1 MTSMIVISVI
11 LLFILLVIGVPVAL
25 SFFLSAMVI
34 AMSSGVSLSLLMSYS
49 YKNTS
54 SVILLTIPLFIM
66 AGSIMA
72 YGGIGKQIISAAS
85 RLVGKI
91 KGGMAVVAIISC
103 SIFAAISGSAAAT
116 LSAIGGIIGPMLH
129 EKRYPRGLVAAM
141 MASAGVIGILI
152 PPSGIMILYGWS
164 SSTSVLACFLAG
176 AIPGIILA
184 ILLSVCTLF
193 MLRNNDEIETL
204 TGDELKAMWAEEK
217 RQRKANHEHGPFW
230 ALLMPIIILGCIYG
244 GFTTTTEAAA
254 IATAYAIPV
263 GFLVY
268 KKLTP
273 RTLRDSFVDA
283 AKSTGTI
290 MLLTITVQMLSR
302 MFIDINLPKMILNVF
317 YSVTD
322 NRWGIL
328 LMINLFLFVLG
339 MLMDDTSGTLLATPI
354 LVPII
359 KELGFSPVHFAAILA
374 VNLGMG
380 NITPP
385 VAPLLYFSSRI
396 IKAPLKEM
404 LKPTAVY
411 FLFAWLPTL
420 FLVTFVPAISTWLP
434 ALCGYKIY

>member
-1 MTSMIVISVI
+1 MTPTLILAIV
-11 LLFILLVIGVPVAL
+11 LLFILLIIGVPVAL
-25 SFFLSAMVI
+25 SFFLSAIVI
-34 AMSSGVSLSLLMSYS
+34 AVGSGSSLSLLMSYS

-54 SVILLTIPLFIM
+54 SIILLTIPLFIM

-72 YGGIGKQIISAAS
+72 YGGIGRQIINAAS
-85 RLVGKI
+85 KLVGKL
-91 KGGMAVVAIISC
+91 KGGLAVVGIVAC

-116 LSAIGGIIGPMLH
+116 LSSIGGIIGPMLR

-184 ILLSVCTLF
+184 VLLSLCTLF
-193 MLRNNDEIETL
+193 MLRNNDEIETM
-204 TGDELKAMWAEEK
+204 TTEELKATWAEQK
-217 RQRKANHEHGPFW
+217 RQRKLNHESGPFW
-230 ALLMPIIILGCIYG
+230 ALLMPVIILGCIYG
-244 GFTTTTEAAA
+244 GITTTTEAAA

-263 GFLVY
+263 GFFVY
-268 KKLTP
+268 KKLTM
-273 RTLRDSFVDA
+273 RALRDSFVDA
-283 AKSTGTI
+283 AKATGTI
-290 MLLTITVQMLSR
+290 MLLTLTVQMLSR
-302 MFIDINLPKMILNVF
+302 MFIDVNLPKMILNAF

-328 LMINLFLFVLG
+328 AMINLFLIVLG

-359 KELGFSPVHFAAILA
+359 KELGFSPVHFAAIIA

-396 IKAPLKEM
+396 IDAPLKEM

-411 FLFAWLPTL
+411 FFFAWLPTL
-420 FLVTFVPAISTWLP
+420 LLVTFVPAVSTWLP
-434 ALCGYKIY
+434 AICGYNI

>member
-1 MTSMIVISVI
+1 MSSTIILSIVVLVI
-11 LLFILLVIGVPVAL
+11 MLVIGVPVAL
-25 SFFLSAMVI
+25 SFFISALII
-34 AMSSGVSLSLLMSYS
+34 ALGSGASLSLLMSYS

-54 SVILLTIPLFIM
+54 SIILLTIPLFIM

-72 YGGIGKQIISAAS
+72 YGGIGRQIISAAS
-85 RLVGKI
+85 KLVGRL
-91 KGGMAVVAIISC
+91 KGGLAVVAIISC
-103 SIFAAISGSAAAT
+103 SVFAAISGSAAAT
-116 LSAIGGIIGPMLH
+116 LSAIGGIIGPMLK

-184 ILLSVCTLF
+184 ILLSVCTLL
-193 MLRNNDEIETL
+193 MLKNNNDIETL
-204 TGDELKAMWAEEK
+204 SYDELKAQWAEEK
-217 RQRKANHEHGPFW
+217 RIRKENHERGPFW
-230 ALLMPIIILGCIYG
+230 ALLMPFIILGCIYG
-244 GFTTTTEAAA
+244 GITTTTEAAA

-263 GFLVY
+263 GFLIY
-268 KKLTP
+268 KKLTWNAMK
-273 RTLRDSFVDA
+273 DSFIDA
-283 AKSTGTI
+283 AKATGTI
-290 MLLTITVQMLSR
+290 MLLTLTVQMLSR
-302 MFIDINLPKMILNVF
+302 MFIDVNLPKLILNAF

-328 LMINLFLFVLG
+328 AMINLFLFVLG

-359 KELGFSPVHFAAILA
+359 RELGFSPVHFAAVLA

-396 IKAPLKEM
+396 IDAPLKEM
-404 LKPTAVY
+404 LKPTLVY

-420 FLVTFVPAISTWLP
+420 LLTTFIPQIATWLP
-434 ALCGYKIY
+434 AILGYKI

>member
-1 MTSMIVISVI
+1 MTPTII
-11 LLFILLVIGVPVAL
+11 LAVAMLFILLIIGVPVAL

-34 AMSSGVSLSLLMSYS
+34 AVGSGASLSLLMSYG

-54 SVILLTIPLFIM
+54 SIILLTIPLFIM

-85 RLVGKI
+85 RLVGRL
-91 KGGMAVVAIISC
+91 KGGLAVVGIISC

-116 LSAIGGIIGPMLH
+116 LSAIGGIIGPMLK

-176 AIPGIILA
+176 AVPGIILA
-184 ILLSVCTLF
+184 ILLSLCTLF
-193 MLRNNDEIETL
+193 MLRNNTEIETL
-204 TGDELKAMWAEEK
+204 TAEELKAAWIEEK
-217 RQRKANHEHGPFW
+217 RLRKANHEHGPFW
-230 ALLMPIIILGCIYG
+230 ALLMPFIILGCIYG
-244 GFTTTTEAAA
+244 GITTTTEAAA

-263 GFLVY
+263 GFLIY
-268 KKLTP
+268 KKLTWNA
-273 RTLRDSFVDA
+273 LKDSFIDA

-290 MLLTITVQMLSR
+290 MLLTLTVQMLSR
-302 MFIDINLPKMILNVF
+302 MFIDVNLPKMILNVF

-328 LMINLFLFVLG
+328 VMINLFMIVLG

-359 KELGFSPVHFAAILA
+359 KELGFSPVHFAGILA

-396 IKAPLKEM
+396 IGAPLQEM
-404 LKPTAVY
+404 LKPTLIY

-420 FLVTFVPAISTWLP
+420 ILVTFVPAISTWLP
-434 ALCGYKIY
+434 QLCGYAI

>member
-1 MTSMIVISVI
+1 MTSSIIISVL
-11 LLFILLVIGVPVAL
+11 LLFILLIIGVPVAL

-34 AMSSGVSLSLLMSYS
+34 AVGSGATLSLLMSYS

-54 SVILLTIPLFIM
+54 SIILLTIPLFIM

-72 YGGIGKQIISAAS
+72 YGGIGRQIISSAS
-85 RLVGKI
+85 KLVGRL
-91 KGGMAVVAIISC
+91 KGGLAVVGIVSC

-116 LSAIGGIIGPMLH
+116 LSAIGGIIGPMLK

-141 MASAGVIGILI
+141 LASAGVIGILI
-152 PPSGIMILYGWS
+152 SPSGIMILYGWS

-176 AIPGIILA
+176 ATPGVILA
-184 ILLSVCTLF
+184 ILLSLCTLF
-193 MLRNNDEIETL
+193 MLRNNKDIECL
-204 TGDELKAMWAEEK
+204 TAEELKAAWAEEK
-217 RQRKANHEHGPFW
+217 RQRKMNREHGPFW

-244 GFTTTTEAAA
+244 GITTTTEAAA

-268 KKLTP
+268 KKLTWNAMK
-273 RTLRDSFVDA
+273 DSIIDA
-283 AKSTGTI
+283 AISTGTI
-290 MLLTITVQMLSR
+290 MLLTLTVQMLSR
-302 MFIDINLPKMILNVF
+302 MFIEVNLPKMILNAF

-322 NRWGIL
+322 NRWGIMV
-328 LMINLFLFVLG
+328 MINLFMIVLG

-359 KELGFSPVHFAAILA
+359 KELGFSPVHFAAIMA

-396 IKAPLKEM
+396 IKAPLQEM
-404 LKPTAVY
+404 LKPTAIY
-411 FLFAWLPTL
+411 FFFAWLPTL
-420 FLVTFVPAISTWLP
+420 ILVTFVPAVCTWLP
-434 ALCGYKIY
+434 ALCGYTI

>member
-1 MTSMIVISVI
+1 MSSTIILSIVVLVI
-11 LLFILLVIGVPVAL
+11 MLVIGVPVAL
-25 SFFLSAMVI
+25 SFFISALII
-34 AMSSGVSLSLLMSYS
+34 ALGSGASLSLLMSYS

-54 SVILLTIPLFIM
+54 SIILLTIPLFIM

-72 YGGIGKQIISAAS
+72 YGGIGRQIITAAS
-85 RLVGKI
+85 KLVGRL
-91 KGGMAVVAIISC
+91 KGGLAVVAIISC
-103 SIFAAISGSAAAT
+103 SVFAAISGSAAAT
-116 LSAIGGIIGPMLH
+116 LSAIGGIIGPMLK

-184 ILLSVCTLF
+184 ILLSVCTLL
-193 MLRNNDEIETL
+193 MLKNNNDIETL
-204 TGDELKAMWAEEK
+204 SYDELKAQWAEEK
-217 RQRKANHEHGPFW
+217 RIRKENHERGPFW
-230 ALLMPIIILGCIYG
+230 ALLMPFIILGCIYG
-244 GFTTTTEAAA
+244 GITTTTEAAA

-263 GFLVY
+263 GFLIY
-268 KKLTP
+268 KKLTWNAMK
-273 RTLRDSFVDA
+273 DSFIDA
-283 AKSTGTI
+283 AKATGTI
-290 MLLTITVQMLSR
+290 MLLTLTVQMLSR
-302 MFIDINLPKMILNVF
+302 MFIDVNLPKLILNAF

-328 LMINLFLFVLG
+328 AMINLFLFVLG

-359 KELGFSPVHFAAILA
+359 RELGFSPVHFAAVLA

-396 IKAPLKEM
+396 IDAPLKEM
-404 LKPTAVY
+404 LKPTLVY

-420 FLVTFVPAISTWLP
+420 LLTTFIPQIATWLP
-434 ALCGYKIY
+434 AILGYKI

>member
-1 MTSMIVISVI
+1 MTTTIILSII
-11 LLFILLVIGVPVAL
+11 LLFILLILGIPVAL

-34 AMSSGVSLSLLMSYS
+34 AVGSGASLSLLMSYS

-54 SVILLTIPLFIM
+54 SIILLTIPLFIM

-72 YGGIGKQIISAAS
+72 YGGIGKQIINAAS
-85 RLVGKI
+85 KLVGKL
-91 KGGMAVVAIISC
+91 KGGLAVVGIISC

-116 LSAIGGIIGPMLH
+116 LSAIGGIIGPMLK
-129 EKRYPRGLVAAM
+129 EKKYPRGLVAAM

-176 AIPGIILA
+176 AVPGIILA
-184 ILLSVCTLF
+184 ILLSLCTLF
-193 MLRNNDEIETL
+193 MLRNNNDIEAL
-204 TGDELKAMWAEEK
+204 SGEELKAVWAEEK
-217 RQRKANHEHGPFW
+217 RQRKLNHEPGPFW
-230 ALLMPIIILGCIYG
+230 ALLMPVIILGCIYG
-244 GFTTTTEAAA
+244 GITTTTEAAA

-268 KKLTP
+268 KKLTWNA
-273 RTLRDSFVDA
+273 LKDSFVDA

-302 MFIDINLPKMILNVF
+302 MFIDVNLPKMILNAF

-328 LMINLFLFVLG
+328 AMINLFMIVLG

-396 IKAPLKEM
+396 IKAPLQEM

-411 FLFAWLPTL
+411 FFFAWLPTL
-420 FLVTFVPAISTWLP
+420 LLVTFVPAVSTWLP
-434 ALCGYKIY
+434 ALCGYAV

>member
-1 MTSMIVISVI
+1 MSSTIILSIVVLVI
-11 LLFILLVIGVPVAL
+11 MLVIGVPVAL
-25 SFFLSAMVI
+25 SFFISALII
-34 AMSSGVSLSLLMSYS
+34 ALGSGASLSLLMSYS

-54 SVILLTIPLFIM
+54 SIILLTIPLFIM

-72 YGGIGKQIISAAS
+72 YGGIGRQIISAAS
-85 RLVGKI
+85 KLVGRL
-91 KGGMAVVAIISC
+91 KGGLAVVAIISC
-103 SIFAAISGSAAAT
+103 SVFAAISGSAAAT
-116 LSAIGGIIGPMLH
+116 LSAIGGIIGPMLK

-184 ILLSVCTLF
+184 ILLSVCTLL
-193 MLRNNDEIETL
+193 MLKNNNDIETL
-204 TGDELKAMWAEEK
+204 SYDELKAQWAEEK
-217 RQRKANHEHGPFW
+217 RIRKENHERGPFW
-230 ALLMPIIILGCIYG
+230 ALLMPFIILGCIYG
-244 GFTTTTEAAA
+244 GITTTTEAAA

-263 GFLVY
+263 GFLIY
-268 KKLTP
+268 KKLTWNAMK
-273 RTLRDSFVDA
+273 DSFIDA
-283 AKSTGTI
+283 AKATGTI
-290 MLLTITVQMLSR
+290 MLLTLTVQMLSR
-302 MFIDINLPKMILNVF
+302 MFIDVNLPKLILNAF

-328 LMINLFLFVLG
+328 AMINLFLFVLG

-359 KELGFSPVHFAAILA
+359 RELGFSPVHFAAILA

-396 IKAPLKEM
+396 IDAPLKEM
-404 LKPTAVY
+404 LKPTLVY

-420 FLVTFVPAISTWLP
+420 LLTTFIPQIATWLP
-434 ALCGYKIY
+434 AILGYKI

>member
-1 MTSMIVISVI
+1 MSSVLIIAIV
-11 LLFILLVIGVPVAL
+11 LLFALLIIGVPVAL
-25 SFFLSAMVI
+25 SFFLTAMLI
-34 AMSSGVSLSLLMSYS
+34 AVGNDASLSLLMSFS

-54 SVILLTIPLFIM
+54 SIVLLTIPLFIM

-72 YGGIGKQIISAAS
+72 YGGIGKQIINAAS
-85 RLVGKI
+85 RLVGKL
-91 KGGMAVVAIISC
+91 KGGLAVVGIIAC
-103 SIFAAISGSAAAT
+103 SIFAAISGSACAT
-116 LSAIGGIIGPMLH
+116 LSAIGGIIGPMLR
-129 EKRYPRGLVAAM
+129 EKKYPMGLVAAM
-141 MASAGVIGILI
+141 LASAGVIGILI

-176 AIPGIILA
+176 AVPGIILA
-184 ILLSVCTLF
+184 ILLSLVTLF
-193 MLRNNDEIETL
+193 MLRKDPNIETL
-204 TGDELKAMWAEEK
+204 TGEELKKVHAEQK
-217 RQRKANHEHGPFW
+217 RIRKESGQPGPFW
-230 ALLMPIIILGCIYG
+230 ALLMPFIILGCIYG
-244 GFTTTTEAAA
+244 GITTTTEAAA
-254 IATAYAIPV
+254 IATAYAIPI
-263 GFLVY
+263 GFIVY
-268 KKLTP
+268 KKLTWNAMK
-273 RTLRDSFVDA
+273 DSFIEA

-302 MFIDINLPKMILNVF
+302 MFIDVNLPKIILNAF

-328 LMINLFLFVLG
+328 AMINLFLIVLG

-359 KELGFSPVHFAAILA
+359 RELGFSPVHFAAILA

-396 IKAPLKEM
+396 IDAPLKEM
-404 LKPTAVY
+404 LKPTLMY

-420 FLVTFVPAISTWLP
+420 ILATFVPAVSTWLP
-434 ALCGYKIY
+434 QLCGYAI

>member
-1 MTSMIVISVI
+1 MSSTIILSIVVLVI
-11 LLFILLVIGVPVAL
+11 MLVIGVPVAL
-25 SFFLSAMVI
+25 SFFISALII
-34 AMSSGVSLSLLMSYS
+34 AVGSGASLSLLMSYS

-54 SVILLTIPLFIM
+54 SIILLTIPLFIM

-72 YGGIGKQIISAAS
+72 YGGIGRQIISAAS
-85 RLVGKI
+85 KLVGRL
-91 KGGMAVVAIISC
+91 KGGLAVVAIISC
-103 SIFAAISGSAAAT
+103 SVFAAISGSAAAT
-116 LSAIGGIIGPMLH
+116 LSAIGGIIGPMLK

-184 ILLSVCTLF
+184 ILLSVCTLL
-193 MLRNNDEIETL
+193 MLKNNNDIETL
-204 TGDELKAMWAEEK
+204 SYDELKAQWAEEK
-217 RQRKANHEHGPFW
+217 RIRKENHERGPFW
-230 ALLMPIIILGCIYG
+230 ALLMPFIILGCIYG
-244 GFTTTTEAAA
+244 GITTTTEAAA

-263 GFLVY
+263 GFLIY
-268 KKLTP
+268 KKLTWNAMK
-273 RTLRDSFVDA
+273 DSFIDA
-283 AKSTGTI
+283 AKATGTI
-290 MLLTITVQMLSR
+290 MLLTLTVQMLSR
-302 MFIDINLPKMILNVF
+302 MFIDVNLPKLILNAF

-328 LMINLFLFVLG
+328 AMINLFLFVLG

-359 KELGFSPVHFAAILA
+359 RELGFSPVHFAAVLA

-396 IKAPLKEM
+396 IDAPLKEM
-404 LKPTAVY
+404 LKPTLVY

-420 FLVTFVPAISTWLP
+420 LLTTFVPQIATWLP
-434 ALCGYKIY
+434 AILGYKI

>member
-1 MTSMIVISVI
+1 MSSTIILSIVVLVI
-11 LLFILLVIGVPVAL
+11 MLVIGVPVAL
-25 SFFLSAMVI
+25 SFFISALII
-34 AMSSGVSLSLLMSYS
+34 ALGSGASLSLLMSYS

-54 SVILLTIPLFIM
+54 SIILLTIPLFIM

-72 YGGIGKQIISAAS
+72 YGGIGRQIISAAS
-85 RLVGKI
+85 KLVGRL
-91 KGGMAVVAIISC
+91 KGGLAVVAIISC
-103 SIFAAISGSAAAT
+103 SVFAAISGSAAAT
-116 LSAIGGIIGPMLH
+116 LSAIGGIIGPMLK

-184 ILLSVCTLF
+184 ILLSVCTLL
-193 MLRNNDEIETL
+193 MLKNNNDIETL
-204 TGDELKAMWAEEK
+204 SYDELKAQWAEEK
-217 RQRKANHEHGPFW
+217 RIRKENHERGPFW
-230 ALLMPIIILGCIYG
+230 ALLMPFIILGCIYG
-244 GFTTTTEAAA
+244 GITTTTEAAA

-263 GFLVY
+263 GFLIY
-268 KKLTP
+268 KKLTWNAMK
-273 RTLRDSFVDA
+273 DSFIDA
-283 AKSTGTI
+283 AKATGTM
-290 MLLTITVQMLSR
+290 MLLTLTVQMLSR
-302 MFIDINLPKMILNVF
+302 MFIDVNLPKLILNAF

-328 LMINLFLFVLG
+328 AMINLFLFVLG

-359 KELGFSPVHFAAILA
+359 RELGFSPVHFAAVLA

-396 IKAPLKEM
+396 IDAPLKEM
-404 LKPTAVY
+404 LKPTLVY

-420 FLVTFVPAISTWLP
+420 LLTTFIPQIATWLP
-434 ALCGYKIY
+434 AILGYKI

>member
-1 MTSMIVISVI
+1 
-11 LLFILLVIGVPVAL
+11 
-25 SFFLSAMVI
+25 
-34 AMSSGVSLSLLMSYS
+34 
-49 YKNTS
+49 
-54 SVILLTIPLFIM
+54 M

-72 YGGIGKQIISAAS
+72 YGGIGRQIINAAS
-85 RLVGKI
+85 RLVGRL
-91 KGGMAVVAIISC
+91 KGGLAVVGIIAC
-103 SIFAAISGSAAAT
+103 SIFAAISGSACAT
-116 LSAIGGIIGPMLH
+116 LSAIGGIIGPMLK

-184 ILLSVCTLF
+184 ILLSLCTLF
-193 MLRNNDEIETL
+193 MLRNNNEIETL
-204 TGDELKAMWAEEK
+204 TAEELKAVWAEEK
-217 RQRKANHEHGPFW
+217 RLRKASGEHGPFW
-230 ALLMPIIILGCIYG
+230 ALLMPFIILGCIYG
-244 GFTTTTEAAA
+244 GITTTTEAAA

-263 GFLVY
+263 GFLIY
-268 KKLTP
+268 KKLTWNA
-273 RTLRDSFVDA
+273 LKDSFIDA

-290 MLLTITVQMLSR
+290 MLLTLTVQMLSR
-302 MFIDINLPKMILNVF
+302 MFIDVNLPKMILNAF

-322 NRWGIL
+322 
-328 LMINLFLFVLG
+328 MINLFMIVLG

-396 IKAPLKEM
+396 IGAPLKEM
-404 LKPTAVY
+404 LKPTMVY

-420 FLVTFVPAISTWLP
+420 ILVTFVPAVSTWLP
-434 ALCGYKIY
+434 QLCGYAI

>member
-1 MTSMIVISVI
+1 MTSSIVIAVV
-11 LLFILLVIGVPVAL
+11 LLVILLVIGVPVAL
-25 SFFLSAMVI
+25 SFFLSALTI
-34 AMSSGVSLSLLMSYS
+34 ALGSGASLSLLMSYS

-54 SVILLTIPLFIM
+54 SIILLTIPLFIM

-72 YGGIGKQIISAAS
+72 YGGIGRQIINAAS
-85 RLVGKI
+85 KLVGRL
-91 KGGMAVVAIISC
+91 KGGLAVVAIISC
-103 SIFAAISGSAAAT
+103 SVFAAISGSAAAT
-116 LSAIGGIIGPMLH
+116 LSAIGGIIGPMLK

-176 AIPGIILA
+176 ATPGVILA
-184 ILLSVCTLF
+184 ILLSICTLA
-193 MLRNNDEIETL
+193 MLRNNTDIETL
-204 TGDELKAMWAEEK
+204 SYDELKAQWAEEK
-217 RQRKANHEHGPFW
+217 RLRKANHEHGPFW
-230 ALLMPIIILGCIYG
+230 ALLMPFIILGCIYG
-244 GFTTTTEAAA
+244 GITTTTEAAA

-263 GFLVY
+263 GFLIY
-268 KKLTP
+268 KKLTWNAMK
-273 RTLRDSFVDA
+273 DSFIDA
-283 AKSTGTI
+283 GKATGTI
-290 MLLTITVQMLSR
+290 MLLTLTVQMISR
-302 MFIDINLPKMILNVF
+302 MFIDVNLPQMILNAF

-328 LMINLFLFVLG
+328 AMINVFLFVLG

-359 KELGFSPVHFAAILA
+359 RQLGFSPVHFAAVLA

-396 IKAPLKEM
+396 IDAPLKEM
-404 LKPTAVY
+404 LKPTLVY
-411 FLFAWLPTL
+411 FLFAWIPTL
-420 FLVTFVPAISTWLP
+420 LLITFVPQVATWLP
-434 ALCGYKIY
+434 ALLGYNL